1 MGNTQ
6 IIKQRPHLD
15 LKKNITFGGKEEEEM
30 VQRFNTHDIIWYAPE
45 NSEKLEEWRA
55 FTNVN
60 VIKVSKEEVFNVF
73 LLMAKMSNYIVIT
86 TGSFAEKFVPQF
98 GEDAFL
104 ADIIIYCM
112 NVDYHKEWSKKYK
125 SVVGVFT
132 HPNQIFQYL
141 LKRVIVPIFT
151 YKINMVK
158 EFNFNYYDNI
168 RNIDFLVNQQ
178 NFDLK
183 LNKYE
188 KFCADSLIFFNLA
201 NHNNGTLTKFRLD
214 ASELIY
220 FFYGITIDIYPDFA
234 YCLSGLNLFDTH
246 VKYLIHNFIALTAV
260 SLYFSKLPYL
270 YGYLNY
276 EEIADIL
283 KKDLEINEIR
293 KDFEELHNNH
303 LNFLM
308 KKLNV
313 EEISILEDKIQLKF
327 LHAFLIKFL
336 KFIAKNDEGFESK
349 DYFKYPFMIK
359 YLFDLDFCLKLFFSI
374 IYGYYKNNHFR
385 NKCRG
390 SLKEVDKRIMIY
402 QNYTHLKY
410 YKELALKSVSQEDF
424 NDLNESLNIRDFIVI
439 GNTNFQNEIKGI
451 KDFFINSELLKIQ
464 YLLKTDLR
472 EFLNWKLYKNRSFY
486 YFIIIEGKEAEELY
500 KELYSVKNDFALVLG
515 LIIYLKDKQILINKR
530 PFLMANHL
538 PIFLAYNTKE
548 IIDYVNCQENLNAGI
563 NFLNQTKDIM
573 NALKFLSSLTKIK
586 IPKIE
591 FEDENI
597 VDKLSTEDGWEL
609 VDAVPKEVFRKA
621 IFGNANG
628 DFISDQFAL
637 NLFEVFKENKID
649 NNISN
654 SYYKYFFSSVFPEL
668 MILTVNVKIKLFCYA
683 YTLHFDKSS
692 LYFLMNKDLR
702 QGIASKAEKYFEIIS
717 MIHKSFETNE
727 IKSFKG
733 KLYRAAAMK
742 TDIIEKKLIV
752 GKALTNLSFWSASQ
766 NPQIA
771 YNYLKDPFRN
781 ILFIIETEK
790 NNIDI
795 DGEKISNF
803 ENEREVLFLP
813 YSKFMI
819 KSKEEK
825 LFQGKKIY
833 EVNIIGLDDDVDERE
848 NITSYSLPN
857 EMTDLLINK

>member
-313 EEISILEDKIQLKF
+313 EEISILEDKIQ
-327 LHAFLIKFL
+327 
-336 KFIAKNDEGFESK
+336 
-349 DYFKYPFMIK
+349 
-359 YLFDLDFCLKLFFSI
+359 
-374 IYGYYKNNHFR
+374 
-385 NKCRG
+385 
-390 SLKEVDKRIMIY
+390 
-402 QNYTHLKY
+402 
-410 YKELALKSVSQEDF
+410 
-424 NDLNESLNIRDFIVI
+424 
-439 GNTNFQNEIKGI
+439 
-451 KDFFINSELLKIQ
+451 
-464 YLLKTDLR
+464 
-472 EFLNWKLYKNRSFY
+472 
-486 YFIIIEGKEAEELY
+486 
-500 KELYSVKNDFALVLG
+500 
-515 LIIYLKDKQILINKR
+515 
-530 PFLMANHL
+530 
-538 PIFLAYNTKE
+538 
-548 IIDYVNCQENLNAGI
+548 
-563 NFLNQTKDIM
+563 
-573 NALKFLSSLTKIK
+573 
-586 IPKIE
+586 
-591 FEDENI
+591 
-597 VDKLSTEDGWEL
+597 
-609 VDAVPKEVFRKA
+609 
-621 IFGNANG
+621 
-628 DFISDQFAL
+628 
-637 NLFEVFKENKID
+637 
-649 NNISN
+649 
-654 SYYKYFFSSVFPEL
+654 
-668 MILTVNVKIKLFCYA
+668 
-683 YTLHFDKSS
+683 
-692 LYFLMNKDLR
+692 
-702 QGIASKAEKYFEIIS
+702 
-717 MIHKSFETNE
+717 
-727 IKSFKG
+727 
-733 KLYRAAAMK
+733 
-742 TDIIEKKLIV
+742 
-752 GKALTNLSFWSASQ
+752 
-766 NPQIA
+766 
-771 YNYLKDPFRN
+771 
-781 ILFIIETEK
+781 
-790 NNIDI
+790 
-795 DGEKISNF
+795 
-803 ENEREVLFLP
+803 
-813 YSKFMI
+813 
-819 KSKEEK
+819 
-825 LFQGKKIY
+825 
-833 EVNIIGLDDDVDERE
+833 
-848 NITSYSLPN
+848 
-857 EMTDLLINK
+857 